1 MLSSRGLC
9 IFANIHIFFCLLHEL
24 LMVILNKIT
33 DNSCVNVDKRVRDIS
48 KNFESKPEPSVSRTP
63 SFSKR
68 NQKLEEKEKEK
79 GPGKEEDKE
88 SEDSLKV
95 SDGRRRR
102 KSTKISSNF
111 VKNFKF
117 LKKYTAV

>member
-68 NQKLEEKEKEK
+68 NQKLE
-79 GPGKEEDKE
+79 DKE